1 MLYQYVVQSFTWNLS
16 KVTEESGFYQNAEK
30 KSHKPIINKT
40 IISIC
45 SKFLLASNNWKK
57 Q

>member
-16 KVTEESGFYQNAEK
+16 EVIEESGFYQNAGK
-30 KSHKPIINKT
+30 KSHKAIINKT
-40 IISIC
+40 IISVC
-45 SKFLLASNNWKK
+45 FKFLLASNNWKE